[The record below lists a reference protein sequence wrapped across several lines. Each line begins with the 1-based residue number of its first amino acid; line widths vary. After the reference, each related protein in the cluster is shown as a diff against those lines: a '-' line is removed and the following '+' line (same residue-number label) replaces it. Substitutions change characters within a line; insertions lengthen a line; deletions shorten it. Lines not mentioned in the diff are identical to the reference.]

1 MSFGWVRL
9 PAMTNQGQLLLL
21 LLQLL
26 IVLQAASAYT
36 YTSWHECSA
45 QAVYGGIY
53 GAEVLGNLS
62 DFRSSLLSQVWKSF
76 DPDVPYAEV
85 SHTVW
90 MGLAAACRR

>member
-1 MSFGWVRL
+1 M
-9 PAMTNQGQLLLL
+9 

-26 IVLQAASAYT
+26 LTAALVAPSLAYT

-62 DFRSSLLSQVWKSF
+62 DFKSGLLSHVWKSF
-76 DPDVPYAEV
+76 DPDVPYAQV
-85 SHTVW
+85 S
-90 MGLAAACRR
+90 